1 MGEACCG
8 GSSSCSSARKRNVG
22 NAKPKPK
29 QDSQNQEFTTAGQ
42 QLALQRKWRHYA
54 LYLAGATIVWNFL
67 EGLVSVYF
75 GAESKSILLIAFGS
89 DSFIEVL
96 SACIVTWQLR
106 NELAGIAPEQSLRYE
121 RIGATTVAVL
131 LMLLATTAT
140 CGATYRLVMH
150 QYPNTQIPALIISA
164 VCLVGMYA
172 LYIGKKKAANIV
184 QSATLFSD
192 AACSLGCIHLSGV
205 IFIGSL
211 IFMLWYWIFG
221 TDTLWFLSPC
231 MTYFVAYSV
240 GKEGYM
246 IYRNAQSE
254 SFDGTVSCC
263 TAEHSCHGAV

>member
-1 MGEACCG
+1 MGESCCG
-8 GSSSCSSARKRNVG
+8 SDGSCSSTRKRNVG
-22 NAKPKPK
+22 NAEKKTKPKE
-29 QDSQNQEFTTAGQ
+29 EFSTAGQ
-42 QLALQRKWRHYA
+42 QIALERKWRQYA
-54 LYLAGATIVWNFL
+54 LYLAMATIVWNFV
-67 EGLVSVYF
+67 EGLVSVFF

-89 DSFIEVL
+89 DSFIEVI

-106 NELAGIAPEQSLRYE
+106 NELKGIAPEQSLRYE
-121 RIGATTVAVL
+121 RIGATTVAIL

-140 CGATYRLVMH
+140 CGATYRLIMH

-184 QSATLFSD
+184 GSATLMSD

-211 IFMLWYWIFG
+211 VFMLWYWIFG
-221 TDTLWFLSPC
+221 TNTLWFLSPC
-231 MTYFVAYSV
+231 MTYLVAYSV

-263 TAEHSCHGAV
+263 SGEHSCHTEIV